1 MAELLTILEDALIDV
16 AKLIPFLFVTYL
28 LMEWMEHETGQKLE
42 HFLERHRRIAP
53 FAGALFGLIPEC
65 GFSSASSSLYTSHVI
80 SAGTLIAVYLS
91 TSDEMLPILI
101 SNQAPVSTILKILSV
116 KFIVALGAGYLADS
130 FSRHDKTDI
139 ESFCEREECECENGV
154 LKSALIH
161 TLKIT
166 VWLFAI
172 TFLIDAVMDSFGMD
186 AMKALITGHPSVSVV
201 TCSLL
206 GMIPSCASSIL
217 LTTLYLD
224 GVISFA
230 SVCAGLLA
238 NAGVG
243 IMVLFR
249 VNPDKKNNLKIV
261 GYVWLVSFISGLLL
275 ELIF

>member
-1 MAELLTILEDALIDV
+1 MAEFLTILLDALTDV

-101 SNQAPVSTILKILSV
+101 SNQAPVSEILKILSV
-116 KFIVALGAGYLADS
+116 KFLAALAAGYLADA
-130 FSRHDKTDI
+130 FSRHDRTDI
-139 ESFCEREECECENGV
+139 ESFCEREECDCEDGI

-161 TLKIT
+161 TAKIT
-166 VWLFAI
+166 VWLFVI
-172 TFLIDAVMDSFGMD
+172 TFLIDAVMDSFGMEE
-186 AMKALITGHPSVSVV
+186 MEALI
-201 TCSLL
+201 LL

-243 IMVLFR
+243 MMVLFR
-249 VNPDKKNNLKIV
+249 VNPDRRNNLRIV
-261 GYVWLVSFISGLLL
+261 GYVWLVSFLAGLLL
-275 ELIF
+275 ELLF

>member
-1 MAELLTILEDALIDV
+1 MADHGNRSPEA
-16 AKLIPFLFVTYL
+16 
-28 LMEWMEHETGQKLE
+28 GCLE

-139 ESFCEREECECENGV
+139 ESFCEREECECEDGV